1 MFPQNKQ
8 FQGSLAAGT
17 RPRPLK
23 GLGVVVLVPPECITG
38 FLPVHR
44 ITLRKK
50 KNHLR
55 FNRIRKKWRCQKKM
69 NYRGNVGENIEKTES
84 GY

>member
-8 FQGSLAAGT
+8 FQGLLAT
-17 RPRPLK
+17 EPRPCPLK

-38 FLPVHR
+38 FLPVQR

-55 FNRIRKKWRCQKKM
+55 FNRIKKNGGVKKK
-69 NYRGNVGENIEKTES
+69 RIIGKI
-84 GY
+84 